1 VLPTKNIIA
10 NYLGAAA
17 TVLAPMFA
25 LPWYLSEL
33 GPAQFG
39 LLGFITTLQAILG
52 LLDAGIGQALVR
64 EIAVRFDHTE
74 SGRFKTASLL
84 FCFERIYWVFALSA
98 ALVVALLAHAISTHW
113 LNLGDLPVETGRQAV
128 YGAAAIFAA
137 QFPGSVYRS
146 ALVGTQAQVTLNI
159 LVSGSAIVRHAVGV
173 AVVVG
178 WPTMLSYLTWHTI
191 FTLFETLIRR
201 RCAWSILQIK
211 STRVNCRIGELKQL
225 WRSSA
230 SMSGAVLI
238 GVLTVQMDRIVLSRM
253 VSIEQFGYYTI
264 AATLAV
270 SLLQLIHP
278 LTQAVLPRAIQLRRD
293 PDALRVLSIKLAW
306 MIALIVGLGGVVFIV
321 EGSLLLHIWLH
332 SAEAVAAVHPVLTVL
347 LLGVALNAFYN
358 VGYVNWLVRHKTHR
372 ILQVNAL
379 ALLLSVAVIP
389 LLVSRLGSIGAA
401 FGWLAINLI
410 GFVFSLGWIKRK
422 KNDKSD

>member
-1 VLPTKNIIA
+1 MLPTKNIIA

-17 TVLAPMFA
+17 TALAPMFA

-178 WPTMLSYLTWHTI
+178 WPTMLSYVTWHAI
-191 FTLFETLIRR
+191 FSLVETLIRR
-201 RCAWSILQIK
+201 KCAWSILQIK
-211 STRVNCRIGELKQL
+211 SIQVNCTMKELKHL

-230 SMSGAVLI
+230 NMSGAVLI

-264 AATLAV
+264 AATLAIGMI
-270 SLLQLIHP
+270 QIIYP
-278 LTQAVLPRAIQLRRD
+278 LTQAALPRAVQLRSD

-321 EGSLLLHIWLH
+321 EGSLLLHIWLR
-332 SAEAVAAVHPVLTVL
+332 SAETVAAVHPILTVL
-347 LLGVALNAFYN
+347 LLGTALNAFYN
-358 VGYVNWLVRHKTHR
+358 VGYVNWLARNKSHR

-401 FGWLAINLI
+401 FGWLCINLI
-410 GFVFSLGWIKRK
+410 GLVFSLGWIKR
-422 KNDKSD
+422 